1 MYSTPDSTTNKS
13 VRDVAGWRAFVP
25 VLLIGWLI
33 IGMAYPAKNSDM
45 AAGFAACGGGALVA
59 AIYAIFIRNLKDFW
73 SIIWRLYLVYIGAS
87 FVFGGLSAGSAG
99 AASAL
104 GASIAAG
111 VFFIPAG
118 VLLFFFDNIATKI
131 LSYLSAIM
139 LVISIFKVFAKIN
152 EH

>member
-73 SIIWRLYLVYIGAS
+73 SIIWRLYLAYIGAS

-111 VFFIPAG
+111 IFVIPIG
-118 VLLFFFDNIATKI
+118 VAVFFFDNIATKI
-131 LSYLSAIM
+131 ISYVFVVLLAIS
-139 LVISIFKVFAKIN
+139 LFKAFA
-152 EH
+152 